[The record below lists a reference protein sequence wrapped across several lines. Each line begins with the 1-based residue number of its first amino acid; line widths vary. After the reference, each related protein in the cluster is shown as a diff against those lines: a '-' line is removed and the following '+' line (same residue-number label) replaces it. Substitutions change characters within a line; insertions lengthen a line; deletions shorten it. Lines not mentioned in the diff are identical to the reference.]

1 MCFSAGCLSSRR
13 TSVTPGFFSTTK
25 FTFTKKRWLNSL
37 SLAIFCP
44 LLCVSKFL
52 DVADDSTVVAYVFAA
67 KTSITILVLI
77 IIHLNI
83 LVSNLPRDRTTPK
96 VILSNNSLTRLCS
109 LKDAILNPWATA
121 FNVDNPSVVEWG
133 GNANYMYIWIVLYF
147 LKRFFMKKLWNSLL
161 TICHP

>member
-25 FTFTKKRWLNSL
+25 FTFTKKRCLKL
-37 SLAIFCP
+37 FITCYFLPAT
-44 LLCVSKFL
+44 LCSKFL
-52 DVADDSTVVAYVFAA
+52 DFADDSTVVAFVFAV
-67 KTSITILVLI
+67 KRSITILVLI

-83 LVSNLPRDRTTPK
+83 WASNLPRDRTTPK

-147 LKRFFMKKLWNSLL
+147 LKRFFMKSFEKVY
-161 TICHP
+161 

>member
-1 MCFSAGCLSSRR
+1 MMCFSAGCLSSRR

-83 LVSNLPRDRTTPK
+83 LVSNLPRDRTERLLKSYYQTIP
-96 VILSNNSLTRLCS
+96 SLDFESMRDS
-109 LKDAILNPWATA
+109 LH
-121 FNVDNPSVVEWG
+121 DNPSLVEWG
-133 GNANYMYIWIVLYF
+133 GNVNFMYISIFLYF
-147 LKRFFMKKLWNSLL
+147 FKDFWWKSFGKDL
-161 TICHP
+161 

>member
-1 MCFSAGCLSSRR
+1 MLKKSSTIYWLSNTVNCLTCSHVKMMCFSAGCLSSRR

-121 FNVDNPSVVEWG
+121 FMTIPPLWSGVE
-133 GNANYMYIWIVLYF
+133 
-147 LKRFFMKKLWNSLL
+147 
-161 TICHP
+161 T